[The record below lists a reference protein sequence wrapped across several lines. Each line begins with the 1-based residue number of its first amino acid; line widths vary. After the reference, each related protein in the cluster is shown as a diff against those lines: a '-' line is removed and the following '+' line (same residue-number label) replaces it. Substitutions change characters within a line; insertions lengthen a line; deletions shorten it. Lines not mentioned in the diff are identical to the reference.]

1 MLSSSGKT
9 LQPWCKPQE
18 SDKNKKS
25 ELFSVYVGAVSEEAK
40 EFHLGHAQSNAADH
54 LCQAGGNGQ
63 QLGDFHSSKTEK
75 KINKGSI
82 KVFVYF
88 FHSCFYLQ
96 APFLLS
102 AISLDHCQRNLLF
115 W

>member
-9 LQPWCKPQE
+9 LQPRCKPQE

-40 EFHLGHAQSNAADH
+40 EFHLGHAQSNAEDH

-63 QLGDFHSSKTEK
+63 QLGDYHSNKTEK
-75 KINKGSI
+75 KIKGSI
-82 KVFVYF
+82 NVFVYF
-88 FHSCFYLQ
+88 SIHIFIFRH
-96 APFLLS
+96 PFS
-102 AISLDHCQRNLLF
+102 FQ
-115 W
+115 

>member
-1 MLSSSGKT
+1 M
-9 LQPWCKPQE
+9 
-18 SDKNKKS
+18 
-25 ELFSVYVGAVSEEAK
+25 YVGAVSEEAK

-102 AISLDHCQRNLLF
+102 AISLDHWQRNLLF
-115 W
+115 